1 MILVT
6 TPTSKV
12 GSALVQK
19 LMEQNVSVRVGAHN
33 VEKARKIFPYV
44 EIVELNFNNAIS
56 VEKALQEVDGLY
68 LAPPREDFPVEPI
81 RQMVKLAGFAGVQR
95 IALLSAMGIEN
106 MDTNIRRIEQSVE
119 ASGIDFTHL
128 RINVLLQNYST
139 ASAEAIRQQQGIFA
153 EPLDGERTSFV
164 DARDVA
170 AVAAAA
176 LTEDGHARQVYTLTG
191 AKAYSRAEVAEVIS
205 AVTGRTIRYQPMT
218 EAEFR
223 SLAANLGWTD
233 EFIKMMLGFYE
244 THIRSGHSA
253 VVTNTVEQVLGRQPI
268 TLAQFAHD
276 YRDVWL

>member
-1 MILVT
+1 VILVT

-12 GSALVQK
+12 GGALVRK
-19 LMEQNVSVRVGAHN
+19 LMEQRVSVRVGAHN
-33 VEKARKIFPYV
+33 IEKARQLFPSV
-44 EIVELNFNNAIS
+44 EIVELNFNNAKS
-56 VEKALQEVDGLY
+56 VETALQGVEKLY

-81 RQMVKLAGFAGVQR
+81 KQTVKLAQTVGVRR
-95 IALLSAMGIEN
+95 IALLSAMGIEEI
-106 MDTNIRRIEQSVE
+106 DTNIRRIEQDVE

-139 ASAEAIRQQQGIFA
+139 ASAEAIRQQGIFV
-153 EPLDGERTSFV
+153 EPLDSQRTSFV

-176 LTEDGHARQVYTLTG
+176 LTEEGDARQVYTITG
-191 AKAYSRAEVAEVIS
+191 AKAYSRAEVAEAIS
-205 AVTGRTIRYQPMT
+205 AATGQTVRYQPMT
-218 EAEFR
+218 EAEFC
-223 SLAANLGWTD
+223 SLVENLGWTD

-253 VVTNTVEQVLGRQPI
+253 IVTDTVERVLGRQPI

-276 YRDVWL
+276 HRNVWL